1 MMNIEKTRSLE
12 RSDMGHGERRMHPGY
27 LYDKFEKYSAQDHKK
42 TKWSYLLCFAKS
54 SGIARFFLG
63 FVLFLSSELIA
74 FIPTQILN
82 VLVSDLENENLGKEM
97 TFVYNIRTLSK
108 MDLHSDVADFA
119 FYFSIFN
126 ILGSFKFG

>member
-12 RSDMGHGERRMHPGY
+12 RSDMGHGERKMHPAC
-27 LYDKFEKYSAQDHKK
+27 LYDKFERYSAQDHKK

-82 VLVSDLENENLGKEM
+82 VLVSDLENENLGKKLV
-97 TFVYNIRTLSK
+97 FIYNIRILSK
-108 MDLHSDVADFA
+108 MDLHSDATDSS

-126 ILGSFKFG
+126 IMGSFKLR